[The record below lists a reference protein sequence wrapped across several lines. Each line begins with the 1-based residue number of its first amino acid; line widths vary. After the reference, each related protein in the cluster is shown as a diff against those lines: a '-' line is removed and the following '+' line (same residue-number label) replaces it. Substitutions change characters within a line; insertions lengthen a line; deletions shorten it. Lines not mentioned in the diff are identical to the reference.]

1 MGFSV
6 YTELT
11 CKQCKPVRVFH
22 KRNGLRFHS
31 STQHMMEGVQR
42 SCPPTKS
49 ISEPSSRPT
58 TVQSMSTNAFVKRQ
72 LKAPA
77 KVVDIELIEL
87 GDEDVDEIEVV
98 GERMFSIRTH

>member
-1 MGFSV
+1 
-6 YTELT
+6 
-11 CKQCKPVRVFH
+11 
-22 KRNGLRFHS
+22 
-31 STQHMMEGVQR
+31 MMEGVQR

-98 GERMFSIRTH
+98 G

>member
-1 MGFSV
+1 
-6 YTELT
+6 
-11 CKQCKPVRVFH
+11 
-22 KRNGLRFHS
+22 
-31 STQHMMEGVQR
+31 MMEGVQR

-58 TVQSMSTNAFVKRQ
+58 SLSTRTVQSMSTNAFVKRQ

-98 GERMFSIRTH
+98 G